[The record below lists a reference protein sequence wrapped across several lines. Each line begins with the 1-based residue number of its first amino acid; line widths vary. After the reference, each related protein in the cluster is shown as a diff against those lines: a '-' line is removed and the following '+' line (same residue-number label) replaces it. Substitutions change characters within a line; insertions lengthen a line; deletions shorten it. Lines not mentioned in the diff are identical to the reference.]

1 MHENSTA
8 RWLGSLALAGA
19 TASITACGSENESG
33 NEPRGT
39 AGFYAGFGGQWGL
52 GGSLG
57 GAGFGAAGS
66 GAAGASAYGGAGF
79 GAGGIGVGAGG
90 IALGG
95 SGGASFG
102 GVGGQP
108 FGGLGG
114 GVAGGAGG
122 DIGGSGTGGD
132 GGAGGGASGGTS
144 GSGGQT
150 LPPITDYS
158 QAGPFST
165 TRTNGTGPGNAY
177 TIFRPEPL
185 GDNGFLHP
193 PLIWGPGIATQVSSY
208 VTFLTNV
215 ASHGFVVVAVNTL
228 SSGPGAAANRQPMID
243 GLDWIL
249 AQNDEPGIFQGKLDV
264 KRAVSMGYSIGGTA
278 AVQVGEHPAVV
289 TTVSIHGHSATSALH
304 GPLFQTTG
312 TADNVG
318 LPLQQQTYDASQVQ
332 TFLATLDG
340 ATHFEI
346 LSNGGGRERAPIV
359 AWLRYWVFNDQGAR
373 NFFYGDACTVCI
385 APWTNPQ
392 RKNWQ

>member
-1 MHENSTA
+1 
-8 RWLGSLALAGA
+8 
-19 TASITACGSENESG
+19 
-33 NEPRGT
+33 
-39 AGFYAGFGGQWGL
+39 
-52 GGSLG
+52 
-57 GAGFGAAGS
+57 
-66 GAAGASAYGGAGF
+66 
-79 GAGGIGVGAGG
+79 
-90 IALGG
+90 
-95 SGGASFG
+95 
-102 GVGGQP
+102 
-108 FGGLGG
+108 
-114 GVAGGAGG
+114 
-122 DIGGSGTGGD
+122 
-132 GGAGGGASGGTS
+132 
-144 GSGGQT
+144 
-150 LPPITDYS
+150 
-158 QAGPFST
+158 
-165 TRTNGTGPGNAY
+165 
-177 TIFRPEPL
+177 
-185 GDNGFLHP
+185 
-193 PLIWGPGIATQVSSY
+193 
-208 VTFLTNV
+208 
-215 ASHGFVVVAVNTL
+215 
-228 SSGPGAAANRQPMID
+228 MID

>member
-1 MHENSTA
+1 MPA
-8 RWLGSLALAGA
+8 
-19 TASITACGSENESG
+19 
-33 NEPRGT
+33 
-39 AGFYAGFGGQWGL
+39 
-52 GGSLG
+52 
-57 GAGFGAAGS
+57 
-66 GAAGASAYGGAGF
+66 
-79 GAGGIGVGAGG
+79 GAGGTV
-90 IALGG
+90 GG
-95 SGGASFG
+95 S
-102 GVGGQP
+102 P
-108 FGGLGG
+108 
-114 GVAGGAGG
+114 
-122 DIGGSGTGGD
+122 GTGGD
-132 GGAGGGASGGTS
+132 GGS
-144 GSGGQT
+144 GSGSGSGSGGSAGQT

-158 QAGPFST
+158 QTGPFST
-165 TRTNGTGPGNAY
+165 TRTNSTGPGNAY

-185 GDNGFLHP
+185 GENGFLHP

-228 SSGPGAAANRQPMID
+228 SSGPGAAANRQPMTD
-243 GLDWIL
+243 GLDWII
-249 AQNDEPGIFQGKLDV
+249 AQNDQPGVFQGKLDV
-264 KRAVSMGYSIGGTA
+264 NRAVSMGYSIGGTA

-373 NFFYGDACTVCI
+373 NFFYGDACTVCV